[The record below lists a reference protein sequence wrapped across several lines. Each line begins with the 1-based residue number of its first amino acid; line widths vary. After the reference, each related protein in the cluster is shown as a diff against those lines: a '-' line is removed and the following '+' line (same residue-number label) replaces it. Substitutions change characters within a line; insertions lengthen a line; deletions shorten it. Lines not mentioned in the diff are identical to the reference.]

1 MSPYS
6 SVNMTLGKGFKAVE
20 GTIHMHRR
28 GGKTLYNVKCSIN
41 KQQLKSAEK
50 KWKKLEGE

>member
-1 MSPYS
+1 MKELF
-6 SVNMTLGKGFKAVE
+6 TCTE
-20 GTIHMHRR
+20 G